1 MDVMEKRWLR
11 IDWEVV
17 LAGAG
22 LAAAVDVPVIVLGT
36 TLSGDSSLV
45 IPLYFVLLA
54 GQVAAGAYAAR
65 HHLEAPLVHGALAPL
80 VAYLV
85 IVIVV
90 VVVRAIDGRAP
101 DAVALVFDG
110 FMAASAGI
118 LGALVATRTRKQHP
132 AVADASAPAPVDDP
146 PPPAE

>member
-1 MDVMEKRWLR
+1 MENRRLR

-17 LAGAG
+17 LAGAA
-22 LAAAVDVPVIVLGT
+22 LAAAIDVPAMVLGT
-36 TLSGDSSLV
+36 TLSRDSALV

-80 VAYLV
+80 VAYVV

-90 VVVRAIDGRAP
+90 VVVRAIDGRTP
-101 DAVALVFDG
+101 DVTALVFNG
-110 FMAASAGI
+110 FMAATAGI
-118 LGALVATRTRKQHP
+118 FGAMIATRTRTRRQHSTP
-132 AVADASAPAPVDDP
+132 APADDP
-146 PPPAE
+146 APRPPAEAE

>member
-1 MDVMEKRWLR
+1 MDVMERRRLR

-17 LAGAG
+17 LSGAA
-22 LAAAVDVPVIVLGT
+22 LAAAIDVPAMVLGT
-36 TLSGDSSLV
+36 TLSSDSALV

-54 GQVAAGAYAAR
+54 GQVAGGAYAAR

-90 VVVRAIDGRAP
+90 VVVRAIDGRSP
-101 DAVALVFDG
+101 DATALIFNG
-110 FMAASAGI
+110 FMAATAGI
-118 LGALVATRTRKQHP
+118 FGALIATRTRRPH
-132 AVADASAPAPVDDP
+132 AAAADDP
-146 PPPAE
+146 PPPPE

>member
-1 MDVMEKRWLR
+1 MDRPSLR
-11 IDWEVV
+11 LDWEVV
-17 LAGAG
+17 LAGAA

-36 TLSGDSSLV
+36 TLSSSSSLV

-101 DAVALVFDG
+101 DATALIFDG

-118 LGALVATRTRKQHP
+118 FGALFATRTHARRHR
-132 AVADASAPAPVDDP
+132 PAPVDDP
-146 PPPAE
+146 PPSE